1 MDLPTVLGAAFIG
14 VVEGLT
20 EFIPVSSTGHIIL
33 ASDLIGFRGPPGKVF
48 DIVIQLGAVAAVCWE
63 YRRKLIGAA
72 LGALTDPADRH
83 FVLSILVA
91 LLPALVAGALVY
103 SWLEFLQ
110 VSLVVALALIAGGIA
125 IFVIE
130 RVRPEPRFAAADALP
145 LGVSLAIGMCQCVS
159 MIPGVSRSGAT
170 IMGAL
175 LLGVERRAA
184 TEFSFFLLAP
194 TMVAASSWTLWKN
207 RHLLVADDLLLIAIA
222 FATAFVS
229 ALFVVRHL
237 IGFVGRHGFG
247 PFAWYRIAVGVIA
260 LVILGL
266 R

>member
-1 MDLPTVLGAAFIG
+1 MDLNTVLGAAFIG

-33 ASDLIGFRGPPGKVF
+33 ATDLIGFRGPPGKVF
-48 DIVIQLGAVAAVCWE
+48 DVVIQLGAVAAVCWE
-63 YRRKLIGAA
+63 YRRKLLGAA
-72 LGALTDPADRH
+72 FGAFSNQADRH
-83 FVLSILVA
+83 FLLSIIVA
-91 LLPALVAGALVY
+91 LLPALVAGALIY
-103 SWLEFLQ
+103 SWIEFLQ
-110 VSLVVALALIAGGIA
+110 VSLVVAIALIVGGIA

-130 RVRPEPRFAAADALP
+130 RLRPEPRFAAADALP
-145 LGVSLAIGMCQCVS
+145 LGVALAIGMCQCVS

-194 TMVAASSWTLWKN
+194 TMVAASAWTLWKN
-207 RHLLVADDLLLIAIA
+207 RHLLVADDLVLIAIA

-237 IGFVGRHGFG
+237 VGFVGRHGFG
-247 PFAWYRIAVGVIA
+247 PFAWYRIAIGAIA
-260 LVILGL
+260 LALL
-266 R
+266 AAR

>member
-1 MDLPTVLGAAFIG
+1 MDLRTLFDAGLIG

-33 ASDLIGFRGPPGKVF
+33 ASDLLGFREPPGKVF
-48 DIVIQLGAVAAVCWE
+48 DVVIQLGAVAAVCWE

-72 LGALTDPADRH
+72 IGSLTDAADRH
-83 FVLSILVA
+83 FLVSILVA
-91 LLPALVAGALVY
+91 LAPAIVAGLLIY
-103 SWLEFLQ
+103 PYLGFLQ
-110 VSLVVALALIAGGIA
+110 VSLVVAIALVVGGFA
-125 IFVIE
+125 IFAIE
-130 RVRPEPRFAAADALP
+130 RARPEPRFFAADALP
-145 LGVSLAIGMCQCVS
+145 LGVALAIGVCQCVS
-159 MIPGVSRSGAT
+159 MIPGVSRSGAP

-194 TMVAASSWTLWKN
+194 TMVAASGWTLWKN
-207 RHLLVADDLLLIAIA
+207 RQFLVADDMLLIAIG
-222 FATAFVS
+222 FVTAFVS

-247 PFAWYRIAVGVIA
+247 PFAWYRIAAGAVMLIVLA
-260 LVILGL
+260 V